1 MLDIDFPNKQRSF
14 GGLKKS
20 MRKIDDAAIDQ
31 PWAVTRVLYAL
42 NAVMK
47 ALQACR
53 AASAA

>member
-47 ALQACR
+47 AL
-53 AASAA
+53 